1 MQARVSL
8 FIFLVTICL
17 ALGACGG
24 KKPGQYPATSPDS
37 AICAD
42 LVTLP
47 QNLEP
52 YAERAGRN
60 KLLLSA
66 EDQAEHMAR
75 LKRRVFYP
83 WRVTKPN
90 NYLKKSLD
98 ADFNMKREKG
108 FGDNLRPYTEEAWDE
123 LVENSQKEAYP
134 TRSEAAITVR
144 NTNLRAMPT
153 EKPYFLDPDKYG
165 EGYPFDYFQH
175 TALWIG
181 TPIFI
186 SHASKDGQW
195 VLAETFFAAGWI
207 PAEDVAVVDEK
218 FMEQWQSRPLA
229 ALLRDNV
236 LLWDSGKNDKAT
248 GKPVSIYGH
257 IGTLLPLAHGNGKL
271 ANHGRDITLEVN
283 FPKRAGDGSAL
294 IGTARLEKG
303 NAGIAPLPLTPG
315 EIARVGNE
323 MMGQPYGWG
332 GLFENRDC
340 SALTRDIF
348 MPFGIW
354 MPRNSAS
361 QGGWGTPVDLKE
373 LSPDEKEAKVLAE
386 GVPFFSLLW
395 LRGHICLYLGEWEG
409 KPVMYHNIWGLR
421 VRTVGPGGI
430 VCEGRAVIGKA
441 CVTSLRPGAELPDIT
456 SPASLLDR
464 IERISVLPEAEEK
477 EPVIKPQKKSKKN
490 TRQASRP
497 AGRSRR

>member
-1 MQARVSL
+1 MLQRISL
-8 FIFLVTICL
+8 LVFLIMSCL

-24 KKPGQYPATSPDS
+24 KKPGQYPATAPDS

-42 LVTLP
+42 LATLP

-52 YAERAGRN
+52 YAELAGRN
-60 KLLLSA
+60 KVLLSA
-66 EDQAEHMAR
+66 EDQAEHMTR

-83 WRVTKPN
+83 WQVTKPN

-98 ADFNMKREKG
+98 ADFYMKREKG
-108 FGDNLRPYTEEAWDE
+108 FGENLRPYTEEAWNE
-123 LVENSQKEAYP
+123 LVENSRKGEYP
-134 TRSEAAITVR
+134 TRAETAITVR

-175 TALWIG
+175 TALWVG
-181 TPIFI
+181 TPVFI
-186 SHASKDGQW
+186 SHVSKDAEW

-207 PAEDVAVVDEK
+207 PAEDVAVVGEK
-218 FMEQWQSRPLA
+218 FKEQWQNRPLA

-236 LLWDSGKNDKAT
+236 LLWDRGQRDKTT
-248 GKPVSIYGH
+248 GKPLSIHGH
-257 IGTLLPLAHGNGKL
+257 IGTLLPLAHGSGKL
-271 ANHGRDITLEVN
+271 PDHGRNESLEVF
-283 FPKRAGDGSAL
+283 FPKRAADGSAV
-294 IGTARLEKG
+294 IGTARLTKG
-303 NAGIAPLPLTPG
+303 EAGVAPLPLTPG

-340 SALTRDIF
+340 SALTRDIY

-354 MPRNSAS
+354 LPRNSAS

-373 LSPDEKEAKVLAE
+373 LEPDAKEAKILAE
-386 GVPFFSLLW
+386 AVPFFSLLW
-395 LRGHICLYLGEWEG
+395 LRGHICLYLGEWKG

-421 VRTVGPGGI
+421 VRTVGPGNI
-430 VCEGRAVIGKA
+430 ICEGRAVIGKA
-441 CVTSLRPGAELPDIT
+441 CVTTLRPGAELADIT

-464 IERISVLPEAEEK
+464 IERVSILPEAEEK
-477 EPVIKPQKKSKKN
+477 EPVIKSQSKSKNNK
-490 TRQASRP
+490 RQSARSSS
-497 AGRSRR
+497 RSRR